1 MKKIIIVLIVSIIG
15 IGLILSGAKVYQFLK
30 IKKAKV
36 EVELVD
42 NLKVDFNDEVKVSDF
57 IKSINGKI
65 VDDYKINTT
74 KVGNKTIV
82 FDFINDDGIKLKYNY
97 DIEIVDTV
105 EPVIWLGSSY
115 SIKKDTEFNINNIL
129 CGDNYDS
136 KPNCYV
142 EGTYDSSKVG
152 SYPLVFKA
160 IDSSGNVATQNFVLN
175 VYEPKESKTNSNS
188 KSNSTSLKDY
198 TKFSDIKEKYKTNTN
213 KVGLDISKWQGDVD
227 FSKLKENG
235 VEFVIIRVGY
245 TKGTNGEY
253 VLDNKFIDN
262 IKSANENNI
271 PVGIYFYSY
280 ANSRLHSIMDA
291 IWVISQIKDYKVEL
305 PIAFDWEE
313 WKDFNEYNL
322 SFFDLT
328 SIGEA
333 FLATLEEYGY
343 KGMLYSSKSYLEYIW
358 LPTKYDIWL
367 AHYTSKTNYKG
378 NYKMWQLCDDGVV
391 DGINGSVDIDIMYD

>member
-1 MKKIIIVLIVSIIG
+1 MKKIIIILIVSFIG
-15 IGLILSGAKVYQFLK
+15 IVLILSGAKAYQFIR
-30 IKKAKV
+30 IKTAKV
-36 EVELVD
+36 KVELID
-42 NLKVDFNDEVKVSDF
+42 NLEVDFNGDVKVSDF
-57 IKSINGKI
+57 IKSINGEI
-65 VDDYKINTT
+65 INDYKINTS
-74 KVGNKTIV
+74 KVGTKNIV
-82 FDFINDDGIKLKYNY
+82 FEFINDDGIKLKYNY
-97 DIEIVDTV
+97 DIEIVDNV

-115 SIKKDTEFNINNIL
+115 SIKKDSEFPIDSIL

-142 EGTYDSSKVG
+142 EGSYDSSKEG

-160 IDSSGNVATQNFVLN
+160 VDSSGNVATQNFVLN
-175 VYEPKESKTNSNS
+175 VYEPKQSK
-188 KSNSTSLKDY
+188 KSSTKSSSTSKKEY

-227 FSKLKENG
+227 FSKLKEDG

-253 VLDNKFIDN
+253 VLDNKFLDN
-262 IKSANENNI
+262 IKGANENDI

-280 ANSRLHSIMDA
+280 ANSRLHSIRDA
-291 IWVISQIKDYKVEL
+291 VWVISQIKDYKVEL
-305 PIAFDWEE
+305 PVAFDWEE
-313 WKDFNEYNL
+313 WNDFNEYNL

-378 NYKMWQLCDDGVV
+378 NYKIWQLCDDGIV
-391 DGINGSVDIDIMYD
+391 DGINGTVDIDIMYD